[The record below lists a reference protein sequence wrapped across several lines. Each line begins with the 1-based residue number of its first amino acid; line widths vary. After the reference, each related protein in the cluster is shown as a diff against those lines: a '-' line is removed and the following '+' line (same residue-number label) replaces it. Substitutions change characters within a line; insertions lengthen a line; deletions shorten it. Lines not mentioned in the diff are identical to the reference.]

1 MLMPLRRPRRDHKL
15 AWLRTI
21 PGFDVLSNA
30 EIAELAATAD
40 RTIVL
45 AGARLVTQGGRGL
58 ECFVLADGVAE
69 VRRGGEV
76 IAEIGAGTVV
86 GELALLDATLRNADV
101 YAVTDLEV
109 AVFDVRSFLRAI
121 SSNAQFDALVK
132 RFAAEHREEPAVQ
145 HPTDGS

>member
-1 MLMPLRRPRRDHKL
+1 MLMPLRRARRDQKQ

-21 PGFDVLSNA
+21 PGFEVLSNA

-58 ECFVLADGVAE
+58 ECFVIADGQAQ
-69 VRRGGEV
+69 VRRAGEV
-76 IAEIGAGTVV
+76 IADIGPGTVV

-101 YAVTDLEV
+101 HAVTDLEV
-109 AVFDVRSFLRAI
+109 AVFDVRSFLRALN
-121 SSNAQFDALVK
+121 SNERFNGLVK
-132 RFAAEHREEPAVQ
+132 RFAAEHRA
-145 HPTDGS
+145 